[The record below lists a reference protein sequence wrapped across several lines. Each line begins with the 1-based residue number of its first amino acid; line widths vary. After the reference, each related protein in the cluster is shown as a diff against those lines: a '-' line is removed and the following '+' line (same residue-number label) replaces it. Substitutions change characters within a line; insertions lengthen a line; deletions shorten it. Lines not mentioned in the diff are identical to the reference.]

1 MEEERKNLLLA
12 GICLGDIT
20 LALAATAGRLPLY
33 AAGLDAE
40 RLLAG
45 CGDVDAVRERIE
57 KELPAEPEAGTLPP
71 EMLRTVLERA
81 VTAGKFLSAIRCL
94 EMLGERDSYVERH
107 LDKTR
112 KMMRE
117 GKAEDAARA
126 LTVAANLDLPDGIPA
141 FQYTGPGLHDACT
154 TTPENCIT
162 RMERKNAVLRAL
174 KYLLPSDR
182 VHQVVS
188 DLSAGERERLLGFVA
203 RERDP
208 RLSDFMAG
216 FEKARTDLAD
226 TEEHAMA
233 DLKLRAGKVEEA
245 VREFVDSLGRVSAQT
260 TEQKEV
266 LERLRRTAGGLIKEL
281 GDLGDLVR
289 DRQFRRLT
297 RRLEQ
302 FVESREEIEQAAK
315 TLGGGALGSAF
326 DPILDLIREIGGENV
341 LEQVKGIEER
351 LLSAQITMLGRSVH
365 SHEHWQYLRE
375 LAFKHPVSPL
385 VCCVVKIND
394 RWMVVPVW
402 ESPVAEI
409 LRTGSDGSAAGEPAA
424 TPDEDF

>member
-20 LALAATAGRLPLY
+20 LALAATADILPLH

-40 RLLAG
+40 GLLAA
-45 CGDVDAVRERIE
+45 CSDTDAVRERME

-71 EMLRTVLERA
+71 EILRTVLDRA
-81 VTAGKFLSAIRCL
+81 VTGGKFLSAIRCL
-94 EMLGERDSYVERH
+94 EILGERDSYVERH
-107 LDKTR
+107 LDRAR

-117 GKAEDAARA
+117 GRVEDVARA
-126 LTVAANLDLPDGIPA
+126 LVVAANLDLPDGIPA

-162 RMERKNAVLRAL
+162 RMERENAVLRAF

-188 DLSAGERERLLGFVA
+188 DLSAGEREKLLSFVA
-203 RERDP
+203 RERDA
-208 RLSDFMAG
+208 RLPDFMAG
-216 FEKARTDLAD
+216 FEEAHSDLAD
-226 TEEHAMA
+226 AEEHAMA
-233 DLKLRAGKVEEA
+233 ELTSRAGKVEEV
-245 VREFVDSLGRVSAQT
+245 VRKFADSLGRVST
-260 TEQKEV
+260 KNTEQKEV

-281 GDLGDLVR
+281 GGLGDLVR

-302 FVESREEIEQAAK
+302 FVESSEEIEQAAK
-315 TLGGGALGSAF
+315 TLGGGTSGSAF
-326 DPILDLIREIGGENV
+326 DPILDLIREIGGENI

-351 LLSAQITMLGRSVH
+351 LLSVQVTMLGRSVH

-385 VCCVVKIND
+385 VCCVAKIND

-409 LRTGSDGSAAGEPAA
+409 LRAGSDGIAAREPAA
-424 TPDEDF
+424 PPDEDF